1 MGTTRDRDRDV
12 ADSHAVTRS
21 GGDLDNDLH
30 VRHLRTVPERA
41 KEHLG
46 KVGKVFPCTYFTS
59 HWVAFVAVAWFHPR
73 VFDGWWFANYVV
85 VAFAVIAIANVV
97 ARVLRRLNDQ

>member
-1 MGTTRDRDRDV
+1 MTATVMWQILMLSLAVAAISTTISTSDIFAPFRRW
-12 ADSHAVTRS
+12 
-21 GGDLDNDLH
+21 
-30 VRHLRTVPERA
+30 A

-46 KVGKVFPCTYFTS
+46 KVGKVFPCTYCTS

-85 VAFAVIAIANVV
+85 VAFAVIAVANVV